1 MIWDF
6 ETGSLLHRL
15 SIHKVS
21 IQSLSFSFN
30 DRFLVSLGGV
40 EDNYLIVWDVET
52 GKALS
57 GNTAGTDVVNQVKF
71 FNNSDDQ
78 IVTCQNYGIRVWKI
92 DYQNKK
98 VIIFFEN
105 KVKTDRRSIR

>member
-1 MIWDF
+1 
-6 ETGSLLHRL
+6 
-15 SIHKVS
+15 
-21 IQSLSFSFN
+21 
-30 DRFLVSLGGV
+30 V

-57 GNTAGTDVVNQVKF
+57 GCTAGTDVVNQVKF

-92 DYQNKK
+92 DYLNKK
-98 VIIFFEN
+98 VKIFMTISVAKAHRCYIWKYKKAN
-105 KVKTDRRSIR
+105 HLHGARSFRQICFFRY

>member
-1 MIWDF
+1 M
-6 ETGSLLHRL
+6 
-15 SIHKVS
+15 
-21 IQSLSFSFN
+21 
-30 DRFLVSLGGV
+30 SLGGV
-40 EDNYLIVWDVET
+40 EDNYLICWDVET

-92 DYQNKK
+92 DYLNKK
-98 VIIFFEN
+98 VLYMAKIV
-105 KVKTDRRSIR
+105 VKTYRCNLRKYKKTNYLYGY